1 MKRLAKNIVVAVLN
15 WQTRRLYNKNSFKV
29 VVVSGSIG
37 KTSTKLAVAQLLS
50 VRFKV
55 QYQDGNYND
64 VVTVPLVF
72 FGLTEPSLMNPLAWF
87 GTFLK
92 IEQILKKPYPYDV
105 VVVEVGTDYP
115 GNLAKFKSYLR
126 GDIGVVTGVALE
138 HMEFFDDLD
147 AVAQEEFSIS
157 EYCDQLLANA
167 DLCDQ
172 KYLRP
177 FAERVKTYALN
188 SDAAYKF
195 TDIATNKTS
204 TSFTVLADGKQITT
218 AVYPTIFPTKLYS
231 LCAAVSVGH
240 ALGLASEKLV
250 AGLAKVLPV
259 NGRMQLLE
267 GINQTTIID
276 DTYNASPGAMKAAL
290 DALYSLEA
298 PQKIALLGNMN
309 ELGSYSEAAHTEVG
323 NYCDPKQ
330 LSVVVTLGTDA
341 NKFLATAA
349 KASGCQVKA
358 VDTPYEA
365 AEFIKTI
372 LKPGAVLLAK
382 GSQNGVFAE
391 EAVKQLL
398 ANPEDVSLLIR
409 QSKDWMRIKEK
420 NFGKV
425 VHE

>member
-1 MKRLAKNIVVAVLN
+1 MKKLAKNVIVAVLN
-15 WQTRRLYNKNSFKV
+15 WQVKRLYNKNSFKV
-29 VVVSGSIG
+29 VVVSGSMG
-37 KTSTKLAVAQLLS
+37 KTSTKLAIAQLLS
-50 VRFKV
+50 ARFKV

-64 VVTVPLVF
+64 VVTVPLIF
-72 FGLTEPSLMNPLAWF
+72 FGLTQPGLVNPLAWIR
-87 GTFLK
+87 TFLK
-92 IEQILKKPYPYDV
+92 IEQTLKKPYPYDV

-115 GNLAKFKSYLR
+115 GNLVKFKSYLK
-126 GDIGVVTGVALE
+126 GDIGVITGVALE
-138 HMEFFDDLD
+138 HMEFFADLD
-147 AVAQEEFSIS
+147 AVAREEFSIS
-157 EYCDQLLANA
+157 EYCGQLLANA

-177 FAERVKTYALN
+177 FAEKVKTYALN
-188 SDAAYKF
+188 NDAAYKF
-195 TDIATNKTS
+195 TDLATNKTS
-204 TSFTVLADGKQITT
+204 TTFTVLADGKQITT
-218 AVYPTIFPTKLYS
+218 ATYPTIFTAKLYS

-240 ALGLASEKLV
+240 ALGLTPEELV
-250 AGLAKVLPV
+250 AGLAKVLTV

-267 GINQTTIID
+267 GINQTKIID
-276 DTYNASPGAMKAAL
+276 DTYNASPDAMKAAL
-290 DALYSLEA
+290 GALYSLEA

-309 ELGSYSEAAHTEVG
+309 ELGNYSEAAHTEVG

-349 KASGCQVKA
+349 KESGCQVKT

-382 GSQNGVFAE
+382 GSQNGVFVE

-398 ANPEDVSLLIR
+398 ADPADSAKLVR
-409 QSKDWMRIKEK
+409 QSDEWLSKKRLQ
-420 NFGKV
+420 FGAK
-425 VHE
+425 H